1 MSQSK
6 IWTLFIL
13 HPSAFILLCSP
24 SQIANEVVDDAF
36 EPPEFGFEGFDSG
49 DEFLVIGAHGVE
61 RARNAWRVAGR
72 IT

>member
-24 SQIANEVVDDAF
+24 SQVADEVVDDAF
-36 EPPEFGFEGFDSG
+36 EPPEFGFERFDSG
-49 DEFLVIGAHGVE
+49 DEFLVLDSCGIE
-61 RARNAWRVAGR
+61 RTRIAGG
-72 IT
+72 TA